1 MMDGWHDGMGA
12 GGWVLM
18 TFLWVALVALIVWAA
33 AQLFSRDDR
42 PRRAAGERPEEVL
55 DRRLASGEI
64 DESTYDRLQTKLR
77 DARRVT

>member
-18 TFLWVALVALIVWAA
+18 TFVWVALVALAVWAF
-33 AQLFSRDDR
+33 AQLFARDNHSGEDR
-42 PRRAAGERPEEVL
+42 RDPRPDEVL

-64 DESTYDRLQTKLR
+64 DEQSYDRLRAKLR
-77 DARRVT
+77 ESKG